1 MAPAVQECVVWIG
14 REHTCSPSSPGAKQG
29 VTVEEELMFALL
41 FSSSGAAKVN
51 RGRGGIDGG
60 LMEEV
65 AFKLGGE
72 F

>member
-1 MAPAVQECVVWIG
+1 
-14 REHTCSPSSPGAKQG
+14 
-29 VTVEEELMFALL
+29 MFALL
-41 FSSSGAAKVN
+41 FGSSGAAKVN

-65 AFKLGGE
+65 VFKLGGE